1 MQSHVAV
8 WYQLYTMDKP
18 ADVSFDTIKSDS
30 VSPPPPPTGISMR
43 EWFAGLALGNPEL
56 MKDVPHSSRVA
67 TAVRIADE
75 LMKTLATS
83 KVPSRESLEPPTE
96 KQLEVWEE
104 KIKVD
109 SQRTV
114 SQRKETIPAF
124 RRPIIPPANQSVDDI
139 KTLVKS
145 ASQSFKAAVDIMKT
159 GEASEP
165 DVNESTQRSPS
176 VYSIVR
182 R

>member
-1 MQSHVAV
+1 M
-8 WYQLYTMDKP
+8 TNP
-18 ADVSFDTIKSDS
+18 TDVSFDTIKSDS

-56 MKDVPHSSRVA
+56 MKDVPAASRVA

-124 RRPIIPPANQSVDDI
+124 RRPVTPSSQSADDI
-139 KTLVKS
+139 KALVKS
-145 ASQSFKAAVDIMKT
+145 ASQSFKAAVDIMT
-159 GEASEP
+159 GETPEP
-165 DVNESTQRSPS
+165 EDDTQRSPS
-176 VYSIVR
+176 TYSIVR